1 MAGNGYLSV
10 YETLLNRMENHLL
23 TPGMQLPPEM
33 ELAQE
38 LGVSRMTARKAL
50 IRLEDENRI
59 FRRVGVGRFVKS
71 AAVAS
76 DSPKHRFNIGIETR
90 QDSQAE
96 RPPMMQ
102 IISEAQRAC
111 SEYDCNLLLLSRE
124 ELLAGENIDAAFFP
138 LLEPKDFPEA
148 LQLSRHMPA
157 VLLNRITDEPELSY
171 IAVDYVDAS
180 CRIIRR
186 FLENG
191 AKNIMLADGTSQPEL
206 SYTRFS
212 RELGYR
218 KAYEQLG
225 RKVNEE
231 LILQYL
237 RTEWYETIAEKLI

>member
-23 TPGMQLPPEM
+23 TPGMQLPSEM

-59 FRRVGVGRFVKS
+59 FRRVGVGTFVKS

-111 SEYDCNLLLLSRE
+111 SEYDCNLLMLSRE

-138 LLEPKDFPEA
+138 HLEPKDFPEA

-157 VLLNRITDEPELSY
+157 VLLNRITDESTMWKPPAGLSGGFLRMERRTSCWLTVRHSRSSVTQDSPGNWG
-171 IAVDYVDAS
+171 IARHTS
-180 CRIIRR
+180 SW
-186 FLENG
+186 G
-191 AKNIMLADGTSQPEL
+191 A
-206 SYTRFS
+206 R
-212 RELGYR
+212 
-218 KAYEQLG
+218 
-225 RKVNEE
+225 
-231 LILQYL
+231 
-237 RTEWYETIAEKLI
+237 